1 MAEIKTRE
9 KSKGIKALDKAVV
22 AGERMKRAFVRSK
35 DQAENLLDDGQIS
48 PSEYAEDKV
57 RYMAEDTAREVGHEA
72 GKLTGKAK
80 SACRSHR
87 EAKRTADAAQQDR
100 TRIRHAR
107 SQTIKTAEARQRT
120 VKQTAKSTGQATVKT
135 AKGTVKTA
143 QKSAK
148 TAQQTSKAAIK
159 TAEATAKATKAAAQ
173 TSAKAARTTA
183 QAAKTAA
190 QTLVAAAKAAAKA
203 IASAAKAIAAAVK
216 ALVAAIAAGGWVAL
230 IVIVII
236 CLIAA
241 VVACFGIFFSS
252 EDTGSD
258 KPMRTVVQEIN
269 QEYQAQLDDIKGSVV
284 YDTLEMS
291 GSRAVWPEVLSVY
304 AVKVTSDPDNPQEV
318 ATVTPEKEQILR
330 DIFWAMNTISH
341 STTESVTTIIE
352 SDDGHGNI
360 LEETVT
366 ETKTTLHIVVSHK
379 TATEMA
385 AEYGFGERQLEH
397 LDALLEEGTSGMCA
411 AVLYGV
417 YGADDQIVQVAL
429 TQVGN
434 VDGEPYWS
442 WYGFGSRVE
451 WCACFVSWCADQCG
465 YIDTGVIP
473 KFAGCVNGVQ
483 WFRDRGQWADN
494 AIEPAP
500 GMIIFFDWD
509 NKGHSGPQDG
519 QSDHVGIVWKVEDG
533 IIYTVEGN
541 SGDSCRVNQC
551 PVGYYEIL
559 GYGVV
564 AY

>member
-107 SQTIKTAEARQRT
+107 SQTIKTAETRQRT

-203 IASAAKAIAAAVK
+203 IVSAAKDIAAAVK

-284 YDTLEMS
+284 YDTLVMS

-304 AVKVTSDPDNPQEV
+304 AVKVTSDPDNPQDV

-341 STTESVTTIIE
+341 STTTESVTTIIE

-397 LDALLEEGTSGMCA
+397 LDALLEEGTSGMWA

-434 VDGEPYWS
+434 VGGEPYWS

-451 WCACFVSWCADQCG
+451 WCACFVSWCAD
-465 YIDTGVIP
+465 
-473 KFAGCVNGVQ
+473 
-483 WFRDRGQWADN
+483 
-494 AIEPAP
+494 
-500 GMIIFFDWD
+500 
-509 NKGHSGPQDG
+509 
-519 QSDHVGIVWKVEDG
+519 
-533 IIYTVEGN
+533 
-541 SGDSCRVNQC
+541 
-551 PVGYYEIL
+551 
-559 GYGVV
+559 
-564 AY
+564 

>member
-341 STTESVTTIIE
+341 STTTESVTTIIE

-397 LDALLEEGTSGMCA
+397 LDRRAERIPFSSHKRNARRAECLRLRYAVYSDAASDGLHKQCCGDGNQRRRGAQRHDYPQCREEARQHLGNHGRHRYHGHGGVRQHRPYCKRDRERR
-411 AVLYGV
+411 YHGCGDCGV
-417 YGADDQIVQVAL
+417 YKSDPHF
-429 TQVGN
+429 
-434 VDGEPYWS
+434 DGRRRGGIQRRRIPAGIPAEQLWQPVPAS
-442 WYGFGSRVE
+442 
-451 WCACFVSWCADQCG
+451 
-465 YIDTGVIP
+465 IDIHYRIHPGP
-473 KFAGCVNGVQ
+473 F
-483 WFRDRGQWADN
+483 RGQGT
-494 AIEPAP
+494 I
-500 GMIIFFDWD
+500 
-509 NKGHSGPQDG
+509 
-519 QSDHVGIVWKVEDG
+519 
-533 IIYTVEGN
+533 
-541 SGDSCRVNQC
+541 
-551 PVGYYEIL
+551 
-559 GYGVV
+559 
-564 AY
+564 